1 MKIYISGAITHAPK
15 KMKGIVEGL
24 RMLLEQLGHEVTAPQ
39 LGDIGDDPF
48 WDDIHAIEACDA
60 VVAILDYPSTGM
72 GFEIAVAHQAGKT
85 IIPILVENYDESP
98 HLGSWMCFPNRE
110 NPFVDGMIKH
120 VCGIK
125 KT

>member
-48 WDDIHAIEACDA
+48 WDDVHAIEACDA
-60 VVAILDYPSTGM
+60 VVAVLDYPSTGM
-72 GFEIAVAHQAGKT
+72 GYELAVAHSLGKK
-85 IIPILVENYDESP
+85 IIPILVENYDDSVA
-98 HLGSWMCFPNRE
+98 GAWMCFPKRE

-120 VCGIK
+120 ICDIK
-125 KT
+125 ET